1 MPFAEG
7 TTIDEWVARWTSLP
21 EEDVPT
27 EDIQGKPFPNEH
39 AARIKSPGQYK
50 RFRRENDAF
59 GSGVDAI
66 WGIRRD
72 NNRVELQAV
81 RFDKNRFNVAQA
93 RKWLRDHDYVAIMF
107 EPASGTGGASD
118 GGVEDSVP
126 EDPKAD
132 KRVEEV
138 DAMADPTKKP
148 EDEKPVAPV
157 VPDTPAAPVVPVA
170 EPVKPDE
177 VVPKPEEK
185 EPEVP
190 AVPVAP
196 AVPAAP
202 AAPAAPTTSD
212 PIQKAATYHSF
223 LADAQIVAG
232 KANDGLGDGW
242 VEGYASEFNKIDHQ
256 DEVVRKG
263 AFVKTIA
270 ERGDRKIPLMAKHF
284 ANGGDIVDCVGVITC
299 MSEDDYGLKFRA
311 EYIPDEKS
319 QEVRKKVEALRTK
332 NVRVG
337 TSIGYRRVQWG
348 YKDEDGRRILEH
360 TEIALVEV
368 TITLKPSNEGAFIT
382 GGKDEKLVAAIQ
394 AVVDSKTET
403 LDKSRLLEEFGGRDE
418 VAGLADRLEK
428 FIGKM
433 RDLLTDKPQDTAP
446 EAGSTVSEDAAST
459 PSKVDLHLALAK
471 VKDRQRKLR
480 MLELCTE
487 PRVEG

>member
-27 EDIQGKPFPNEH
+27 EDLQGKPFPNEH

-59 GSGVDAI
+59 GSGIDAI

-72 NNRVELQAV
+72 NNRVELQAI

-93 RKWLRDHDYVAIMF
+93 RKWLKDHDYVAIMF

-118 GGVEDSVP
+118 GGVEDGAP

-138 DAMADPTKKP
+138 DAMTDPEKKLEVEAP
-148 EDEKPVAPV
+148 KPDEKPKEDLETPV
-157 VPDTPAAPVVPVA
+157 DGEPKPDVEKPNETAQKPDEKKEPIAPAAPVAP
-170 EPVKPDE
+170 E
-177 VVPKPEEK
+177 KPEPK
-185 EPEVP
+185 
-190 AVPVAP
+190 VA
-196 AVPAAP
+196 
-202 AAPAAPTTSD
+202 D

-223 LADAQIVAG
+223 LADAQIIAG
-232 KANDGLGDGW
+232 KADDGLGDGW

-270 ERGDRKIPLMAKHF
+270 EKGDRKIPLMAKHF
-284 ANGGDIVDCVGVITC
+284 ANGGDIVDCVGAITW

-311 EYIPDEKS
+311 EYLPDEKS
-319 QEVRKKVEALRTK
+319 QEVRKKVEALRAK

-368 TITLKPSNEGAFIT
+368 TMTLKPANEGAFVT
-382 GGKDEKLVAAIQ
+382 GGKDEKFVAAIK
-394 AVVDSKTET
+394 AVVDSKTEA
-403 LDKSRLLEEFGGRDE
+403 LDKSRLLEEFGGRDD

-428 FIGKM
+428 FVGKL
-433 RDLLTDKPQDTAP
+433 RDLLTDKPQDADA

-459 PSKVDLHLALAK
+459 PSKVDLHLAMAK

-487 PRVEG
+487 PRAEG